1 MIVEIEDF
9 EKAPN
14 TTNAKRQIYCVG
26 LGIQG
31 FSHLTL
37 EALKTIQK
45 AEIVLHIG
53 LTGRQLERLNPNVKS
68 LEHLYWSGRNDL
80 VTYRRVA
87 KEVIDTARTLLGPT
101 VFAVDGNPAFFNDIT
116 WEIYARATKRRI
128 PVAILAGISCLDVLA
143 IDVFCDLGDVGTQIF
158 EANQLVLYNL
168 TMNPYL
174 STFILQIGWFGTSI
188 LTKKC
193 DRRRKRFDSF
203 ISHLLKFYPGTH
215 PAIFVMSSEKP
226 GITSVMLRTTV
237 SQIGLHAGKIHS
249 GMTLYLPRVDIRVKN
264 RKFYK
269 ALLQNKSTCE

>member
-1 MIVEIEDF
+1 L
-9 EKAPN
+9 
-14 TTNAKRQIYCVG
+14 G

-31 FSHLTL
+31 LSHLTL
-37 EALKTIQK
+37 EALKTIRK

-53 LTGRQLERLNPNVKS
+53 LTGRHLEKLNPNVKS

-80 VTYRRVA
+80 DTYRRVA
-87 KEVIDTARTLLGPT
+87 KEVIDTARTLSGST

-143 IDVFCDLGDVGTQIF
+143 IDVFCDPGDVGTQIF

-188 LTKKC
+188 LTKAC
-193 DRRRKRFDSF
+193 DRRRKRFNPF

-215 PAIFVMSSEKP
+215 PAIFVMSAEKP
-226 GITSVMLRTTV
+226 GRTSVMLRTTV
-237 SQIGLHAGKIHS
+237 SQIGSHAKKVHS
-249 GMTLYLPRVDIRVKN
+249 GMTLYLPRMDIRVKN
-264 RKFYK
+264 QNFYK
-269 ALLQNKSTCE
+269 SLLQNKPVSE